1 MATSALPSEQ
11 EPVVDRFRRWN
22 PVWYRW
28 IKPLLEQVRTNT
40 DDINTANVS
49 ISTINTVVD
58 GIEARWGIAV
68 NVDNKVVGLVRL
80 DGGVTGS
87 SFTVL
92 ADKFIVRHPTTTTDI
107 QAFVVGLVNGVS
119 TVGINGNLLVDGS
132 ILARSISV
140 STLSAITA
148 NVGTLTAG
156 VIQSANGKVTFDLN
170 NGYFRITT

>member
-1 MATSALPSEQ
+1 MATQGLPSEQ

-28 IKPLLEQVRTNT
+28 IKPLLEQVRTTAKDVNQ
-40 DDINTANVS
+40 ANVS
-49 ISTINTVVD
+49 ITEIRQVTD
-58 GIEARWGIAV
+58 GLGARWGIAV

-80 DGGVTGS
+80 DGDVTQS

-107 QAFVVGLVNGVS
+107 QAFVVGQINGVS
-119 TVGINGNLLVDGS
+119 TVGINGNLVVDDT
-132 ILARSISV
+132 ILARHLNV
-140 STLSAITA
+140 DTLSAITG

-156 VIQSANGKVTFDLN
+156 VIQSANGKMVIDLT
-170 NGYFRITT
+170 NGFLRITA